1 MIEVEARLYA
11 TFGARAGTA
20 VPGEPVHV
28 KLPDGA
34 TVDDLLARLAL
45 RPEEVRILLVN
56 GRSQPPSHPLAGG
69 DRVALFPPVGGG

>member
-1 MIEVEARLYA
+1 MIEVEAHLYA
-11 TFGARAGTA
+11 TFGARARTA

-28 KLPDGA
+28 ALPDGA
-34 TVDDLLARLAL
+34 TVADLLARFGLAAG
-45 RPEEVRILLVN
+45 EARILLVN